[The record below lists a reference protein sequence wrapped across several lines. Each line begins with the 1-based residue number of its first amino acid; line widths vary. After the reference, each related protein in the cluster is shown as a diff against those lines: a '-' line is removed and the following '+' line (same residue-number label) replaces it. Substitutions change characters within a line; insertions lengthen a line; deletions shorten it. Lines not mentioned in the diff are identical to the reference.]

1 MTKTVS
7 GASFTAT
14 EDGEYTLHLH
24 NTGSSTQSYTM
35 TLTIDYSGAVV
46 HDTYTLHDAYGS
58 DTADIDLTYQSGN
71 TLTGN
76 DARNTLLAGDGNDT
90 LSSGKGNDVLV
101 GGKGDDTLIGGEGDD
116 IFVWLKGDQGTV
128 AAPAKDVIKDFGM
141 DASSVNG
148 NDVLDLKDLL
158 QGESSGNI
166 DQFLQFSKSGSNTVL
181 KVSTD
186 GKLGVGFDQQITLA
200 GVDLLSGTNS
210 HDLIQKM
217 ITDGKLKIDQS

>member
-1 MTKTVS
+1 M
-7 GASFTAT
+7 
-14 EDGEYTLHLH
+14 
-24 NTGSSTQSYTM
+24 
-35 TLTIDYSGAVV
+35 TIDTQAIQKLIDKDAIRDLVQLYSRAVDRKDIALLRDLYPADATDSHGDSFDGGA
-46 HDTYTLHDAYGS
+46 
-58 DTADIDLTYQSGN
+58 
-71 TLTGN
+71 GN
-76 DARNTLLAGDGNDT
+76 DEVFAGDGNDT
-90 LSSGKGNDVLV
+90 LNSGKGNDVLV